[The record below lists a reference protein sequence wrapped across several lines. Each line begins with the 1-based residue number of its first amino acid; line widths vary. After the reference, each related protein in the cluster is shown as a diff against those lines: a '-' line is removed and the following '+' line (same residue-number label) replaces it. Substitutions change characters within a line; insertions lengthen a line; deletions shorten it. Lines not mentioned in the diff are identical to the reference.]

1 VKPLLTP
8 EQMAQAD
15 KATIDAGT
23 PAEVLMD
30 RAGRAVAR
38 AAIDLMGGRYG
49 KRALVVCGKGNNGG
63 DGFVAARVLRGE
75 GVGVDCLV
83 LFDPDEAKG
92 APAHHLRLMREAG
105 VEPIRF
111 QPGWFLPHVYHVA
124 IDAIFG
130 TGFTGRIDSESDTG
144 LAIELLRGHPA
155 LGAPVVAVDVPSGV
169 DAGTGAVA
177 GGFAAFARR
186 TVTMAA
192 MKTGLALPPGSVHAG
207 RVTVADIGI
216 PVPDVSTALVEPRD
230 VKAWLPSRRQGD
242 HKKSQGSVVVLAG
255 SEQTRGAAILC
266 ARGALRMGCGYVTL
280 VSTASVG
287 AAASVV
293 SPELLTRHVA
303 GDVIGASVIDEI
315 KDLLQGDVALAV
327 GPGLGRGTEQS
338 ELVNRLLQEVDLPF
352 VLDADALNALE
363 GRIDR
368 IADRKS
374 KQVVLTPHPAELAR
388 LLGTDIHGVVGD
400 RLGAAREAARRARC
414 VVVAKGDRTVV
425 ASPRDARVI
434 GPHAPALATAGTG
447 DVLTGAIAA
456 RLASLLPDDSALPA
470 ATVGAFV
477 HVVAGQA
484 AAETHGAE
492 GVVAMDVAEALPGAI
507 ERVRA
512 GLPSSS

>member
-1 VKPLLTP
+1 MQPLLTP

-15 KATIDAGT
+15 RATIAAGT
-23 PAEVLMD
+23 SAETLME

-38 AAIDLMGGRYG
+38 AAIELMGGRYG

-63 DGFVAARVLRGE
+63 DGFVAARALRNE

-92 APAHHLRLMREAG
+92 APGHHLTLMRDAG

-111 QPGWFLPHVYHVA
+111 RPGWFLPHAYDVA

-130 TGFTGRIDSESDTG
+130 TGFTGRIDDESDTA
-144 LAIELLRGHPA
+144 LAILLLRYEP
-155 LGAPVVAVDVPSGV
+155 LEAPVVAVDVPSGV
-169 DAGTGAVA
+169 DAGTGAA
-177 GGFAAFARR
+177 TGGLAVFARR

-192 MKTGLALPPGSVHAG
+192 LKTGLALPPGSEYAG
-207 RVTVADIGI
+207 EVTVADIGI
-216 PVPDVSTALVEPRD
+216 SVPDSSTALVEPRD
-230 VKAWLPSRRQGD
+230 VAPWLPHRRQSG

-303 GDVIGASVIDEI
+303 GEVIGASVIDEI
-315 KDLLQGDVALAV
+315 KDLLQADVALAV
-327 GPGLGRGTEQS
+327 GPGLGRGAEQS
-338 ELVNRLLQEVDLPF
+338 ELVDRLLQEVDLPF

-388 LLGTDIHGVVGD
+388 LLGTDIHEVVGD
-400 RLGAAREAARRARC
+400 RLGAAQETARRARC

-425 ASPRDARVI
+425 ATPLEARVI

-456 RLASLLPDDSALPA
+456 RLASLLPDGSALPA
-470 ATVGAFV
+470 ATVGALV

-512 GLPSSS
+512 GLPSSP